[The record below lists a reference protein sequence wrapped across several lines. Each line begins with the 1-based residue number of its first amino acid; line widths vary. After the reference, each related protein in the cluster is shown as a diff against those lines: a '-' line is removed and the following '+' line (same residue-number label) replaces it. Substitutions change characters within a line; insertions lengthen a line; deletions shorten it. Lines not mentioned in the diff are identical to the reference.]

1 MLKVYCFDAVNAKIV
16 SCILPSDFVELW
28 DPVRLHTISFKPIF
42 AMCSLLP
49 IARPLAVRSRS
60 RLPFGRGCAVIA
72 ASSDRSI
79 PHPQTR
85 NSPLIDTTI
94 LLIVAAIFLLAGTVK
109 GVIGLG
115 LPTVSLA
122 LLTATLGLQPAMA
135 LMLAPSF
142 MTNLWQAIAGGHGRA
157 ILARLWP
164 FLLAATATIWI
175 GTALSAPID
184 VALLS
189 ALLGV
194 LLAIYAAVGLGGM
207 RFAVAPRR
215 ARWAGPVAGCV
226 NGVLTGMTGSFVVP
240 GVPYLQALGL
250 PRDMLIQAMGVLFT
264 LSTAALG
271 LALAGRGLLSAELGL
286 QSVAAIPPAL
296 LGMVLGRWLRGRLS
310 ETAFRKVFF
319 VALLILGFYI
329 IARALGQV

>member
-1 MLKVYCFDAVNAKIV
+1 M
-16 SCILPSDFVELW
+16 
-28 DPVRLHTISFKPIF
+28 
-42 AMCSLLP
+42 
-49 IARPLAVRSRS
+49 
-60 RLPFGRGCAVIA
+60 
-72 ASSDRSI
+72 
-79 PHPQTR
+79 
-85 NSPLIDTTI
+85 
-94 LLIVAAIFLLAGTVK
+94 VK

-142 MTNLWQAIAGGHGRA
+142 TTNLWQAVTGGHGRA

-164 FLLAATATIWI
+164 FLTAATVTIWI
-175 GTALSAPID
+175 GAALAAPMD

-189 ALLGV
+189 ALLGG
-194 LLAIYAAVGLGGM
+194 LLVVYSAIGLGSASGGA
-207 RFAVAPRR
+207 RLTLPPGSERWSAPL
-215 ARWAGPVAGCV
+215 AGCV

-271 LALAGRGLLSAELGL
+271 LALAGRGLLGADLGL
-286 QSVAAIPPAL
+286 QSLAAIPPAL
-296 LGMVLGRWLRGRLS
+296 LGMVLGRRLRGRLG
-310 ETAFRKVFF
+310 ETAFRRVFF
-319 VALLILGFYI
+319 VALLGLGLYI
-329 IARALGQV
+329 VARSLG

>member
-1 MLKVYCFDAVNAKIV
+1 M
-16 SCILPSDFVELW
+16 
-28 DPVRLHTISFKPIF
+28 KPIF
-42 AMCSLLP
+42 AICFLL
-49 IARPLAVRSRS
+49 AHTRPVPGRSRS
-60 RLPFGRGCAVIA
+60 HLPIRRGCGVIA
-72 ASSDRSI
+72 ARSARFI
-79 PHPQTR
+79 PHPQR
-85 NSPLIDTTI
+85 QSSPLMEPTA
-94 LLIVAAIFLLAGTVK
+94 LLIVAATFLLAGTVK

-142 MTNLWQAIAGGHGRA
+142 TTNLWQAVTGGHGRA

-175 GTALSAPID
+175 GAAMAAFVD

-189 ALLGV
+189 ALLGG
-194 LLAIYAAVGLGGM
+194 LLAIYAVIGLGGS
-207 RFAVAPRR
+207 RLPVARLALPPKSL
-215 ARWAGPVAGCV
+215 RWAGPLAGCV

-240 GVPYLQALGL
+240 GVPYLQTLGL
-250 PRDMLIQAMGVLFT
+250 PRDMLIQAMGALFT

-271 LALAGRGLLSAELGL
+271 LALAGRGLLSTDLGL

-310 ETAFRKVFF
+310 EAAFRKVFF
-319 VALLILGFYI
+319 AALLVLGFYI
-329 IARALGQV
+329 IARSLG